1 LRRFVTGAPETGDG
15 LQRRAASRIGTLWL
29 VPASKEIVPEF
40 RRAQQCLIR
49 RIVTISALVLTAG
62 CSPTPSPQNPI
73 TTIPNIEPAK
83 APIKAAST
91 LPNPLIHQVRPVYPK
106 AAKKAHI
113 EGTVR
118 FDAVISATGELS
130 DIHLV
135 SGNPMLVPVA
145 MDAVKQWRY
154 APTLLNGE
162 LVEVKTTIDVNFTLS
177 Q

>member
-1 LRRFVTGAPETGDG
+1 L
-15 LQRRAASRIGTLWL
+15 GTLWL
-29 VPASKEIVPEF
+29 VPASKEIVPESH
-40 RRAQQCLIR
+40 RAQQCLIR

-62 CSPTPSPQNPI
+62 CSPIPSPQNPI

-83 APIKAAST
+83 APIKVAST

-106 AAKKAHI
+106 EARKEHI

-118 FDAVISATGELS
+118 LDVVISKTGELS
-130 DIHLV
+130 EILLV
-135 SGNPMLVPVA
+135 SGNSMLVPAA
-145 MDAVKQWRY
+145 MDAVKQRRY

-162 LVEVKTTIDVNFTLS
+162 PVEIKTTIDINFNLN